1 MKSFNDLTQP
11 EILALAISSEEEDG
25 RIYADFAEG
34 LREHHPDTAHV
45 FSDMAA
51 EENDH
56 RRMLIDLY
64 VSKFGSHIP
73 LIRRQDVRGFV
84 QRKRLWQVRLQGLW
98 LLALPTN
105 CRRIALGPMRLA
117 VLATTFIIP
126 LFISARAAFGA
137 DQVHDEIQV
146 YNAEIA
152 SVGQWTYQQHLNYAA
167 IGQTQPE
174 VPGGFSSN
182 HALQGTPEFAYG
194 LTDWWEA
201 GFYLPF
207 AVNGDSQFLSD
218 GAKIR
223 SLFVVP
229 DAAKRSFFYGV
240 NFELGYELP
249 RFSSVPWN
257 LEIRPIIGVRNKEWE
272 FIVNP
277 IVDVGFG
284 SNGEAD
290 FAPAVRLAR
299 NLGEDRFIGL
309 EYYADFGKIG
319 SFLPL
324 QQQNQQLFAVTDF
337 KISKIDVELGAGY
350 GFTPG
355 SDRFTLKAIFGYAF
369 PAPNSSAQDN
379 TSPSSL
385 KMGTPSR
392 PLPNAWTL
400 NSAN

>member
-1 MKSFNDLTQP
+1 MIAIRP
-11 EILALAISSEEEDG
+11 VRCAALA
-25 RIYADFAEG
+25 AVA
-34 LREHHPDTAHV
+34 V
-45 FSDMAA
+45 
-51 EENDH
+51 
-56 RRMLIDLY
+56 
-64 VSKFGSHIP
+64 V
-73 LIRRQDVRGFV
+73 
-84 QRKRLWQVRLQGLW
+84 
-98 LLALPTN
+98 
-105 CRRIALGPMRLA
+105 A
-117 VLATTFIIP
+117 VL
-126 LFISARAAFGA
+126 ISARAAFGA

-152 SVGQWTYQQHLNYAA
+152 GVGQWTYQQHLNYAA
-167 IGQTQPE
+167 IGQSQPE

-182 HALQGTPEFAYG
+182 RALQGTPEFAYG

-207 AVNGDSQFLSD
+207 AVSGGGQFLSD

-229 DAAKRSFFYGV
+229 DAAKRSFFYGI

-249 RFSSVPWN
+249 RFSSTPWG
-257 LEIRPIIGVRNKEWE
+257 LEIRPIIGVRNKDWE

-277 IVDVGFG
+277 IVDVSFG

-299 NLGEDRFIGL
+299 NFGENRFIGL

-350 GFTPG
+350 GFTTG
-355 SDRFTLKAIFGYAF
+355 SDRFVIKAILGYAF
-369 PAPNSSAQDN
+369 PVPRKSGEDD
-379 TSPSSL
+379 SPPLPL
-385 KMGTPSR
+385 KMGTASR
-392 PLPNAWTL
+392 SLQNAWAS
-400 NSAN
+400 NPAN

>member
-1 MKSFNDLTQP
+1 MIVVRPIQYAAIAAIIIF
-11 EILALAISSEEEDG
+11 AL
-25 RIYADFAEG
+25 
-34 LREHHPDTAHV
+34 
-45 FSDMAA
+45 
-51 EENDH
+51 
-56 RRMLIDLY
+56 
-64 VSKFGSHIP
+64 
-73 LIRRQDVRGFV
+73 FV
-84 QRKRLWQVRLQGLW
+84 G
-98 LLALPTN
+98 
-105 CRRIALGPMRLA
+105 
-117 VLATTFIIP
+117 
-126 LFISARAAFGA
+126 ARAAFGA

-146 YNAEIA
+146 YNAGIA
-152 SVGQWTYQQHLNYAA
+152 SIGQWTYEQHLNYAA

-182 HALQGTPEFAYG
+182 RALQGTPEFAYG
-194 LTDWWEA
+194 LTNWWEA

-207 AVNGDSQFLSD
+207 AVNGDGQFLSD

-223 SLFVVP
+223 NLFVVP
-229 DAAKRSFFYGV
+229 DAGKRSFFYGV

-249 RFSSVPWN
+249 RFSSTPWN
-257 LEIRPIIGVRNKEWE
+257 LEIRPIIGLRNKEWE

-277 IVDVGFG
+277 IVDIGFG
-284 SNGEAD
+284 SKGESD

-355 SDRFTLKAIFGYAF
+355 SGRFTLKAIIGYAF
-369 PAPNSSAQDN
+369 PAPNNGGADSS
-379 TSPSSL
+379 SPSLL
-385 KMGTPSR
+385 KMGAPSR
-392 PLPNAWTL
+392 SLPNAWAL
-400 NSAN
+400 NPVNQSNR